1 MLVWPKTANL
11 WFLTNVSD
19 SYRCLVLHFFL
30 VLWLLFIMFL
40 WNPLWN
46 KKSVKKTFYSIA
58 LSTPRCIA
66 GAVLLERRHSGRQT
80 DVQTFIHVYWKSKQK
95 KRIIWLVLG
104 YAQHT
109 FLEFISDGSG
119 PDCILWRIA
128 YLTKKGWD
136 IIPENVSFY
145 VQNCSTGDFQ
155 TIVSNLTQ
163 ENYL

>member
-1 MLVWPKTANL
+1 MFGSPLFFQYYDYYLLCFYGIPCEIKRSLRKHFTPL
-11 WFLTNVSD
+11 
-19 SYRCLVLHFFL
+19 RCLH
-30 VLWLLFIMFL
+30 
-40 WNPLWN
+40 
-46 KKSVKKTFYSIA
+46 
-58 LSTPRCIA
+58 RCIA

-95 KRIIWLVLG
+95 KRLIWLVLG

-155 TIVSNLTQ
+155 TIVSNLSQ
-163 ENYL
+163 ENYLSKENYL

>member
-1 MLVWPKTANL
+1 MFSTPIDVWFST
-11 WFLTNVSD
+11 
-19 SYRCLVLHFFL
+19 FFL
-30 VLWLLFIMFL
+30 VLWLSFIMFL
-40 WNPLWN
+40 WNTLWN
-46 KKSVKKTFYSIA
+46 KKSVKKTFYSVA

-119 PDCILWRIA
+119 PKLHTLKNSLPHQKRMRYYSWECLILCAKLLCRSWDCKTIDCNLRKNTFYIKITFSFHLGIL
-128 YLTKKGWD
+128 
-136 IIPENVSFY
+136 
-145 VQNCSTGDFQ
+145 
-155 TIVSNLTQ
+155 
-163 ENYL
+163 

>member
-1 MLVWPKTANL
+1 MFGSPLV
-11 WFLTNVSD
+11 FSFQIFSV
-19 SYRCLVLHFFL
+19 
-30 VLWLLFIMFL
+30 WLLFNLFLCNMF
-40 WNPLWN
+40 WNKKDLSENMWN

-95 KRIIWLVLG
+95 KRLIWLVLG

-119 PDCILWRIA
+119 PKLHTLKNSLPHQKRMRYYSWECLILCGKLLYR
-128 YLTKKGWD
+128 
-136 IIPENVSFY
+136 S
-145 VQNCSTGDFQ
+145 
-155 TIVSNLTQ
+155 IVCNLRKI
-163 ENYL
+163 LFK